1 MASAA
6 DTTSGAQG
14 SSAVL
19 VGADATADA
28 LAAFAAAGARETR
41 SNAKIIPYVPP
52 RIDWESFQAEVPG
65 LRPRPA
71 LQKEERA
78 PAVELYGATR
88 RIHVREE
95 NTSKVQG
102 RV

>member
-1 MASAA
+1 MI
-6 DTTSGAQG
+6 
-14 SSAVL
+14 
-19 VGADATADA
+19 
-28 LAAFAAAGARETR
+28 AAFPGTRETR

-65 LRPRPA
+65 LRPRPV
-71 LQKEERA
+71 LQKDEIGP
-78 PAVELYGATR
+78 PAELYGATR

-102 RV
+102 